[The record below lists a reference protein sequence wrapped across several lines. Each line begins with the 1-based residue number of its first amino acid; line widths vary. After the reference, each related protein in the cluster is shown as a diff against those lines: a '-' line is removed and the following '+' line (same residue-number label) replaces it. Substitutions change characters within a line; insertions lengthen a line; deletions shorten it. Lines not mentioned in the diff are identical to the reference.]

1 MGRVQVQLVT
11 EMQTRFAEQMID
23 SNVLGDGRGYVK
35 FIESFG
41 SDERI
46 IESARMST
54 GKGFLG
60 WEAGPCPLCSET
72 GKLPDE
78 LFAGVLKTCY
88 GCEGKG
94 RIKGDKHLLFF
105 LWMNKHATPFE
116 MGGFTIEVKAP
127 IMVFREW
134 HRHRTQS
141 YNEFS
146 ARYSEMPEEFYVT
159 SMERLRMSAQSQLNK
174 QGSGEPLDE
183 ISVERTAH
191 TILKTSKNA
200 FAEYQ
205 AMLRNGV
212 AKEVARLVLPVNTY
226 SKMRASTD
234 LRNWFGFL
242 TLRDDSAAQWEIQQY
257 AGVVDSITEAVFPRS
272 HMLYSQGREQW
283 REFIAWKRAQQI
295 DLGAGR

>member
-1 MGRVQVQLVT
+1 MGRVEVKLIT
-11 EMQTRFAEQMID
+11 ELQTRFAEQMIHQ
-23 SNVLGDGRGYVK
+23 NVLGDGLGYVK
-35 FIESFG
+35 FVESFG

-60 WEAGPCPLCSET
+60 WEAGPCPVCDESGT
-72 GKLPDE
+72 IADE
-78 LFAGVLKTCY
+78 LGVARRCY

-94 RIKGDKHLLFF
+94 QIKGDKHLLFF

-146 ARYSEMPEEFYVT
+146 ARYSEMPEEFYVP

-174 QGSGEPLDE
+174 QGSGMPLDE
-183 ISVERTAH
+183 MAVERTAH

-205 AMLRNGV
+205 AMLKGGV

-226 SKMRASTD
+226 SKMRAATD

-242 TLRDDSAAQWEIQQY
+242 TLRDDAAAQWEIQQY
-257 AGVVDSITEAVFPRS
+257 AKIVDGLTEALFPRS
-272 HMLYSQGREQW
+272 HALYEQGRQQW
-283 REFIAWKRAQQI
+283 REFHEWRKKAA
-295 DLGAGR
+295 